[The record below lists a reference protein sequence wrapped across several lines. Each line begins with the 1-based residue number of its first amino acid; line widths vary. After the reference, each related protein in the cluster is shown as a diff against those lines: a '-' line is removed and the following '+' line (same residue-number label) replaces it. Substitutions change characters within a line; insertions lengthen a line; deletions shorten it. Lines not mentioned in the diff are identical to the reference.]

1 MQAQAENPV
10 MAMVQVYQALFEE
23 FNQIKQDLEQIK
35 HQLTA
40 GIQQGEETL
49 VVEFQPQQK
58 VRIETVRD
66 ILNVRQQDLDE
77 YINKGL
83 LTPVNKHNYFLIE
96 DVMQL
101 KKFLENA
108 K

>member
-1 MQAQAENPV
+1 MAQF
-10 MAMVQVYQALFEE
+10 YQALFEE
-23 FNQIKQDLEQIK
+23 FNQIKQDLQQIK
-35 HQLTA
+35 QQLKDRM
-40 GIQQGEETL
+40 QDSQTL
-49 VVEFQPQQK
+49 VVEFKPNQK

-66 ILNVRQQDLDE
+66 ILNVKQQDLNE

-101 KKFLENA
+101 KELLENA
-108 K
+108 KSN